1 MSIWITRSEPGATA
15 LAEAIEGAGFKPFKA
30 PVLTIESLAFEPPGD
45 RFDIAVFLSAHGA
58 RVAAQSV
65 KGRFRQ
71 AIAVGRQTRQ
81 VLLESG
87 IEARAAEAESSEGL
101 LASLP
106 DMADQRV
113 LLVSGVGGRNILG
126 LGLER
131 RGADVE
137 RLDVY
142 RRVPVSPLVDCAEID
157 AAVASS
163 GDGFRQAAGV
173 WFAAGG
179 VPELPVLV
187 PSARVG
193 ALGPELGLANVVEC
207 AGADS
212 EAVLAALRSV
222 SKGVLG
228 LDDLENS

>member
-1 MSIWITRSEPGATA
+1 MSIWITRSEPGATE

-30 PVLTIESLAFEPPGD
+30 PVLAIESLAFEPPEG
-45 RFDIAVFLSAHGA
+45 RFEVAVFLSAHGA
-58 RVAAQSV
+58 RLAARTV
-65 KGRFRQ
+65 KGRFRK
-71 AIAVGRQTRQ
+71 AFAVGRRTRQ
-81 VLLESG
+81 VLLDSG
-87 IEARAAEAESSEGL
+87 IEATAAEAESSEGL
-101 LASLP
+101 LADLP
-106 DMADQRV
+106 ELADQRV
-113 LLVSGVGGRNILG
+113 LLVSGVGGRNVLDP
-126 LGLER
+126 GLER

-137 RLDVY
+137 RLEVY

-179 VPELPVLV
+179 APELPVLV

-212 EAVLAALRSV
+212 QAVLAALRSV

>member
-1 MSIWITRSEPGATA
+1 M
-15 LAEAIEGAGFKPFKA
+15 AEAIEGAGFKPFKA
-30 PVLTIESLAFEPPGD
+30 PVLAIESLAFEPPED
-45 RFDIAVFLSAHGA
+45 RFDIAVFLSAHAA
-58 RVAAQSV
+58 RLAAQTVEGS
-65 KGRFRQ
+65 FRR
-71 AIAVGRQTRQ
+71 AFAVGRRTRQ

-87 IEARAAEAESSEGL
+87 IEATAAEAESSEGL
-101 LASLP
+101 LADLP
-106 DMADQRV
+106 DLADQRV
-113 LLVSGVGGRNILG
+113 LLVSGVGGRDVLG
-126 LGLER
+126 PGLER

-137 RLDVY
+137 RLEVY

-212 EAVLAALRSV
+212 EAVLAALRSMNRFAF
-222 SKGVLG
+222 S
-228 LDDLENS
+228 E

>member
-15 LAEAIEGAGFKPFKA
+15 LADAIEGAGFKPFKA
-30 PVLTIESLAFEPPGD
+30 PVLAIESLAFEPPED
-45 RFDIAVFLSAHGA
+45 RFDIAVFLSAHAA
-58 RVAAQSV
+58 RLAAQTVEGS
-65 KGRFRQ
+65 FRR
-71 AIAVGRQTRQ
+71 AFAVGRRTRQ

-87 IEARAAEAESSEGL
+87 IEATAAEAESSEGL
-101 LASLP
+101 LADLP
-106 DMADQRV
+106 DLADQRV
-113 LLVSGVGGRNILG
+113 LLVSGVGGRNVLG
-126 LGLER
+126 PGLER

-137 RLDVY
+137 RLEVY
-142 RRVPVSPLVDCAEID
+142 RRVPVSPLVDCAAVD

-179 VPELPVLV
+179 APELPVLV

-207 AGADS
+207 AGADP
-212 EAVLAALRSV
+212 EAVLAALRSMNRFTF
-222 SKGVLG
+222 S
-228 LDDLENS
+228 E